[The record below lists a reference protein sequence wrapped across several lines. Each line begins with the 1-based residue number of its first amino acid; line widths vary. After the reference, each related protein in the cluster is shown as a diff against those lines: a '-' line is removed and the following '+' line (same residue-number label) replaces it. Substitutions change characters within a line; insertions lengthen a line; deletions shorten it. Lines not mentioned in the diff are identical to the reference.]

1 MSGSENNKK
10 LYRRIQLLNVNVNV
24 GSTYS
29 STIDER
35 YLHRRPDYNRIYQ
48 ISNQTQHCLG
58 YGIHRCSA
66 CFNGFYIPVRYQ
78 DLQYL
83 MVFLFAL

>member
-1 MSGSENNKK
+1 MNKM
-10 LYRRIQLLNVNVNV
+10 LIRL
-24 GSTYS
+24 TAWYS
-29 STIDER
+29 NTIDESHL
-35 YLHRRPDYNRIYQ
+35 YIRPDYNRIYQ
-48 ISNQTQHCLG
+48 ISNETQRSLG

-66 CFNGFYIPVRYQ
+66 CFNGFYIPVCYQ